1 MIRTNQSTIF
11 EPAQTLEDIKSDF
24 ITVASHQLRTPI
36 SAVRWSLDTLLSGR
50 AGKLSTRQKEIV
62 IAAYQN
68 NKFMVKVV
76 NDLLRASRL
85 DEKGTSLMPNFENII
100 SLTKKLIK
108 KHLAWAKA
116 SNCTIILKSEKNLPK
131 VFIDFSQAK
140 LILDDLIDNAIRYSR
155 SKGLIRIYLKKTKN
169 FLIFR
174 IVDDGIGIPSD
185 QKHLVFTKFFR
196 ARNAMKA
203 QTEGLGL
210 DLYIAKKIIEASGGK
225 IVFKSRENRGSI
237 FTLYLPLTKSQFE
250 NQVEGERE
258 SVEDILKKER
268 EFVTITVHE
277 LKAPLGVSKWSLE
290 MLKSQKPGRLNKNQ
304 LELIDQIYHGNERL
318 LVLVRDLLNLAKL
331 QEGQFEVNIKPLN
344 LDPVLAE
351 VVSSFNSSIKV
362 KKINLT
368 IFKQIKPLP
377 LVLADE
383 SRIAQVLTNLLS
395 NAIKYTPAGGKID
408 IQVSQKS
415 GNELKPIFQK
425 LNYGKIYHTKNNKGY
440 LVFCVADTGVGIS
453 VQDQQKLFTRFF
465 RSKKILASQVEGT
478 GLGLYISKSII
489 NLHQGDIWFTSEFGQ
504 GSNFYFSFPLV

>member
-1 MIRTNQSTIF
+1 
-11 EPAQTLEDIKSDF
+11 
-24 ITVASHQLRTPI
+24 
-36 SAVRWSLDTLLSGR
+36 
-50 AGKLSTRQKEIV
+50 
-62 IAAYQN
+62 
-68 NKFMVKVV
+68 
-76 NDLLRASRL
+76 
-85 DEKGTSLMPNFENII
+85 
-100 SLTKKLIK
+100 
-108 KHLAWAKA
+108 
-116 SNCTIILKSEKNLPK
+116 
-131 VFIDFSQAK
+131 
-140 LILDDLIDNAIRYSR
+140 
-155 SKGLIRIYLKKTKN
+155 
-169 FLIFR
+169 
-174 IVDDGIGIPSD
+174 
-185 QKHLVFTKFFR
+185 
-196 ARNAMKA
+196 
-203 QTEGLGL
+203 
-210 DLYIAKKIIEASGGK
+210 
-225 IVFKSRENRGSI
+225 
-237 FTLYLPLTKSQFE
+237 
-250 NQVEGERE
+250 
-258 SVEDILKKER
+258 
-268 EFVTITVHE
+268 
-277 LKAPLGVSKWSLE
+277 

-362 KKINLT
+362 KKINLK

-504 GSNFYFSFPLV
+504 GSNFYFSLPLV